1 MDIEK
6 GIKSAK
12 EKIKILEKEVE
23 LSRLYRR
30 ITDLER
36 ERMNPYSPPNTPI
49 FPTFPKYSNNW
60 WENPIM

>member
-6 GIKSAK
+6 EIKSAK

-30 ITDLER
+30 IADLER
-36 ERMNPYSPPNTPI
+36 EKRNPYSPSNIFI
-49 FPTFPKYSNNW
+49 FPSFPKFSNNW
-60 WENPIM
+60 WENPIT

>member
-6 GIKSAK
+6 EIKSAK

-30 ITDLER
+30 IADLER
-36 ERMNPYSPPNTPI
+36 EKMNPYSPSSVPI
-49 FPTFPKYSNNW
+49 FPNFPKFSDHW
-60 WENPIM
+60 WQNPIT